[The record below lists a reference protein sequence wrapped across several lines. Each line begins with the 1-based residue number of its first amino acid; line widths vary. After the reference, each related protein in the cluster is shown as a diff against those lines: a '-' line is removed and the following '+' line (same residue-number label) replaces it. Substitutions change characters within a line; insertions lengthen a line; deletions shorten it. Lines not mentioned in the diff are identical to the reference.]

1 MNFSL
6 AAVFL
11 GPMPTLPVRAWIW
24 IEVAGGTSAADST
37 FSVAYEDDHL
47 FRLFR
52 WRHPFFT
59 HSALFG
65 EKGRAVRELGDIHV
79 YNWGSFFAAKI
90 C

>member
-24 IEVAGGTSAADST
+24 VEAAGGPSAADST

-59 HSALFG
+59 HSALFWR
-65 EKGRAVRELGDIHV
+65 KRKSSARAG
-79 YNWGSFFAAKI
+79 
-90 C
+90 